1 MSSDRRTILT
11 LSALGVLLLA
21 VSGAAVWI
29 MSSSREA
36 AIQRAEAMTTARLEA
51 LQAGLEAAAEY
62 VNTEHDEE
70 ASVILEKLAEEFPDE
85 ALVWQQLSE
94 VRLHQ
99 GRDAEAYGMIQTV
112 IDLGQDSR
120 DLRFNAGVVAMRLG
134 TIDEAIM
141 HLQQACRLAPTDIQ
155 APLYLANV
163 YRKVNENAK
172 AQAQL
177 LHIIDIDKTEHHAWG
192 GLAQI
197 AFVENKL
204 DLAEQHLAK
213 ARELAPQFSTW
224 QVLQAKILRRRGKPE
239 AAITLLSALGPATRY
254 QQEVVDEVAQC
265 WALMGLPL
273 KAAREHVDN
282 LNRNPEALASAISAS
297 RYFLMAGER
306 DEAHSWL
313 VFAQQLDADAPEVQ
327 GLARQFEESTAEVPA
342 DEP

>member
-1 MSSDRRTILT
+1 MPADRRTILT
-11 LSALGVLLLA
+11 LSILALLLLA
-21 VSGAAVWI
+21 VSGVTIWLMGSAKETAA
-29 MSSSREA
+29 A
-36 AIQRAEAMTTARLEA
+36 KAQALTTARLEA
-51 LQAGLEAAAEY
+51 LQAGLEAAAQY
-62 VNTEHDEE
+62 VNTDHDEE

-85 ALVWQQLSE
+85 ALVWEQLSE

-99 GRDAEAYGMIQTV
+99 GRDAEAYAMIQAV
-112 IDLGQDSR
+112 IELGR
-120 DLRFNAGVVAMRLG
+120 DNRNLRFNAGVVAMRLDRV
-134 TIDEAIM
+134 DEAIV
-141 HLQQACRLAPTDIQ
+141 HLQHACRLAPTDIQ

-177 LHIIDIDKTEHHAWG
+177 LRVIDINPDEHHAWG

-213 ARELAPQFSTW
+213 ARVLAPQFTTW

-239 AAITLLSALGPATRY
+239 AAITLLSALAPAARH

-265 WALMGLPL
+265 WAMMLMPL
-273 KAAREHVDN
+273 KAAQEHVDN
-282 LNRNPEALASAISAS
+282 LNRNPQALSSAIAAS
-297 RYFLMAGER
+297 RYFLSAGER
-306 DEAHSWL
+306 DEARSWYL
-313 VFAQQLDADAPEVQ
+313 FALQLDATAPEV
-327 GLARQFEESTAEVPA
+327 LALGRQFEESTAEVPA